1 MKISFEELPHLPNI
15 DLLAKKLVEGFITG
29 LHKSPF
35 HGFSVEFAEHRLYNT
50 GESTKH
56 IDWKVFAR
64 TDKLFTKQYDEETNL
79 RAYIMVDNS
88 SSMYYPSENKGK
100 IKYAVLAAACLS
112 YLLQKQRDAVGLIS
126 FSDKIDLFTEVKST
140 QSHLRNLFTHFQHLL
155 EQESSQKT
163 TALADTIHTVAEKIH
178 KRSLV
183 IIFSDLLTANN
194 ELDEFFQ
201 AIQHLKHKKHEV
213 LFFQINDQQTELDLS
228 LDDRPYLIEDLES
241 GNQMKLNPSDVRDW
255 YKEKS
260 KAYFKEI
267 ELRCQQYKV
276 DLTKID
282 INQDIEKALASF
294 LIKRSKLR

>member
-88 SSMYYPSENKGK
+88 SSMYYPSETKGK
-100 IKYAVLAAACLS
+100 IKFSVLAAACLS

-126 FSDKIDLFTEVKST
+126 FSDQIDLFTEVKST
-140 QSHLRNLFTHFQHLL
+140 QSHLRNLFGHYQHLL
-155 EQESSQKT
+155 EQKSSKKT
-163 TALADTIHTVAEKIH
+163 TDLADTIHTVAEKIH

-183 IIFSDLLTANN
+183 IIFSDLLTADN
-194 ELDEFFQ
+194 ELDKFFQ

-228 LDDRPYLIEDLES
+228 LEDRPYLIEDLES
-241 GNQMKLNPSDVRDW
+241 GNQMKLNPSDVKDW

-260 KAYFKEI
+260 EAYFKEI
-267 ELRCQQYKV
+267 ELRCQQYKI

-282 INQDIEKALASF
+282 INQDLEKALASF
-294 LIKRSKLR
+294 LIKRSKMR